1 MLRQTAGLALTFAL
15 LASLGCTTCPHRAAF
30 DALATEADQS
40 CTYGQRNRVI
50 AVLVGPESVFDLG
63 GVGTFSKSLNEAGFA
78 RIYRGGILHANWL
91 SREAQRTHE
100 DDPET
105 RFVVIGYDLG
115 CRTARNLAVDLTHSG
130 VPVDAVVLLDPLAV
144 DSNRPLPANVELT
157 VVRSHGWTGNPVPD
171 AFESIV
177 PGVGHY
183 DLLASPETLGTVV
196 AALSTVAQRVAVPSE
211 VLAANR
217 PAHLGPEW
225 DFVLGP
231 YTIATVSTRES
242 STVTPADPKPSNQ
255 TSFR

>member
-30 DALATEADQS
+30 DALATDADQS
-40 CTYGQRNRVI
+40 CTYGQRNHVVAVVI
-50 AVLVGPESVFDLG
+50 GPETVFDLG

-91 SREAQRTHE
+91 NREVQRTYE

-115 CRTARNLAVDLTHSG
+115 CRTARHLAVDLANSG

-144 DSNRPLPANVELT
+144 DSNRALPVNVEVT

-171 AFESIV
+171 AVESIV

-183 DLLASPETLGTVV
+183 DLLASSETLGTVV
-196 AALSTVAQRVAVPSE
+196 AALSTVAQRVAVTS
-211 VLAANR
+211 VAVTANR

-231 YTIATVSTRES
+231 YTIGSVSAIEPT
-242 STVTPADPKPSNQ
+242 TITPTEPKTGLR

>member
-1 MLRQTAGLALTFAL
+1 MLRQTAGLALSFAI
-15 LASLGCTTCPHRAAF
+15 LASLGCTTCRHRAAF
-30 DALATEADQS
+30 DALSTEADEL
-40 CTYGQRNRVI
+40 CTYGQRNHVV
-50 AVLVGPESVFDLG
+50 AVLVGPETVFDLG

-78 RIYRGGILHANWL
+78 RIYRGGILHTNWL
-91 SREAQRTHE
+91 SREVQRTYE

-115 CRTARNLAVDLTHSG
+115 CRAARNLAVDLSNSG

-144 DSNRPLPANVELT
+144 DSNRALPTNTEVT

-171 AFESIV
+171 ALESIV

-196 AALSTVAQRVAVPSE
+196 TAMSTVAQRVAVTSS
-211 VLAANR
+211 VTSLNR
-217 PAHLGPEW
+217 PVHLGPEW

-231 YTIATVSTRES
+231 ITIATVTAFEPP
-242 STVTPADPKPSNQ
+242 TAPNPTLK

>member
-1 MLRQTAGLALTFAL
+1 MLRQTAGLALTIAL
-15 LASLGCTTCPHRAAF
+15 LASLGCTTCRHRAAF
-30 DALATEADQS
+30 DALSTDTDEL
-40 CTYGQRNRVI
+40 CTYGQRNHVV
-50 AVLVGPESVFDLG
+50 AVLVGPETVFDLG

-91 SREAQRTHE
+91 SREVQRTYE
-100 DDPET
+100 DDPEA

-115 CRTARNLAVDLTHSG
+115 CRTARNLAVDLANSG

-144 DSNRPLPANVELT
+144 DSNRALPAKAEVT

-196 AALSTVAQRVAVPSE
+196 TALSTVAQRVAVTSIAESP
-211 VLAANR
+211 NR

-231 YTIATVSTRES
+231 FTVTSMSVMPRTETVSETKS
-242 STVTPADPKPSNQ
+242 SLRTT
-255 TSFR
+255 FR